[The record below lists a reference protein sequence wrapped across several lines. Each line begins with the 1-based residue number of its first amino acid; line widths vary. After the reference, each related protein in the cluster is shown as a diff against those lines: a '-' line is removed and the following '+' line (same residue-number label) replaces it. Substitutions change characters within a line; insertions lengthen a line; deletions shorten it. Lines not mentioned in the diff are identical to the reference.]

1 MLFAGASQA
10 VRAAAVDQRV
20 SLTLDGRPVST
31 RSVALVRNGVLFVDC
46 IDVTRV
52 FDGLLVFERRG
63 VRISV
68 RGHTESFRLGSLI
81 AVVDKTNV
89 RLRVAPFEYEGDIF
103 VPFDPIIKADP
114 ALHIT
119 WINRHHADL
128 HVDAF

>member
-1 MLFAGASQA
+1 M
-10 VRAAAVDQRV
+10 RV
-20 SLTLDGRPVST
+20 ILTIDGRPLST
-31 RSVALVRNGVLFVDC
+31 RPSQALIRNGVLFVDAV
-46 IDVTRV
+46 DVTRV

-63 VRISV
+63 VRIGV

-89 RLRVAPFEYEGDIF
+89 RLRAAPFEYDGDIF
-103 VPFDPIIKADP
+103 VPIGPIISADP
-114 ALHIT
+114 ALHLT

>member
-1 MLFAGASQA
+1 M
-10 VRAAAVDQRV
+10 
-20 SLTLDGRPVST
+20 TLDGRPIST
-31 RSVALVRNGVLFVDC
+31 RPSVALIRGGVLFVDAV
-46 IDVTRV
+46 DVTRV

-68 RGHTESFRLGSLI
+68 RGHTESFRLGNRI

-89 RLRVAPFEYEGDIF
+89 RMRASPFEYEGDIF
-103 VPFDPIIKADP
+103 VPIGPIITADP
-114 ALHIT
+114 ALHLT